1 MYETHTDDPIDQLM
15 GLYETAVAAV
25 GDFDRLVDVVLA
37 QLAANGEGHGDFRIA
52 LAVREVATGADVAW
66 HLTELTPTPARP
78 TGP

>member
-1 MYETHTDDPIDQLM
+1 MHETHTDDPIGQLL
-15 GLYETAVAAV
+15 GLYVTAAAAV
-25 GDFDRLVDVVLA
+25 GDFDRLVDVVIA

-52 LAVREVATGADVAW
+52 LAVRDLTTGADVAW